1 MQIRGRCSLALL
13 MFIHEMKRRAK
24 VAGNL
29 PADRTGNNSVAV
41 RNILSALKK
50 REPLRYPEKSAVRQ
64 SVSNHAA
71 GFILRWNPT
80 GAPPVPGTVPVI
92 TAQLL
97 PVRQGKD
104 ALRE

>member
-41 RNILSALKK
+41 RNILSAL
-50 REPLRYPEKSAVRQ
+50 
-64 SVSNHAA
+64 
-71 GFILRWNPT
+71 NPN
-80 GAPPVPGTVPVI
+80 GGTSRSGPRPCHRG
-92 TAQLL
+92 QLL